1 MIPTKHKLK
10 YAIHPNLPDISTG
23 QLGLLCGK
31 VKSGKGVLISNLLLN
46 KNFYKDQFD
55 QVYVISPTIYSV
67 IKQVGSC
74 VSSSQI
80 RYSINTVIK

>member
-10 YAIHPNLPDISTG
+10 YPIHPNLPDISTG

-55 QVYVISPTIYSV
+55 HGICNLANYL
-67 IKQVGSC
+67 
-74 VSSSQI
+74 
-80 RYSINTVIK
+80 